1 MTAQTSPSRSS
12 RISAIKTIVL
22 CLLAGL
28 FSTAFAED
36 WDGSTSKPSSKEID
50 GVEYYNDSIATR
62 IIDSKLKSVII

>member
-28 FSTAFAED
+28 FSMAFAQ
-36 WDGSTSKPSSKEID
+36 ST
-50 GVEYYNDSIATR
+50 ATTLYVQMVHA
-62 IIDSKLKSVII
+62 KW